1 MAADPIAL
9 APDAEFAELLDDFL
23 AAQLSPLTRQ
33 SYAADLVVYLT
44 WLRGRDKH
52 PRDASRPDIDR
63 YRNWLGELVGPDGKP
78 AANGR
83 ARYAP
88 ATVARKLS
96 SVRAFYSYLAE
107 RRVVPGSPAAGVK
120 GPKLRSEPR
129 GRAIADD
136 QVRRL
141 LAVAGERG
149 HETDAMVRLM
159 VLNGL
164 RVSELCAANIEDLR
178 REPAGGHSLRVRG
191 KGGKDVDVALS
202 ERTEHAVLKTVGAR
216 TQGPIFRR
224 QDGRRLRAGN
234 PAPRVPYNRQAV
246 YRLLAEL
253 AGQAGIVG
261 ADADQVDGVPPHR
274 LRHTF
279 VTMLLDRGVPL
290 VAVQDGARHSSSET
304 TRRYD
309 RTRTAWHE
317 HPTHKLDF

>member
-1 MAADPIAL
+1 M
-9 APDAEFAELLDDFL
+9 
-23 AAQLSPLTRQ
+23 
-33 SYAADLVVYLT
+33 
-44 WLRGRDKH
+44 
-52 PRDASRPDIDR
+52 
-63 YRNWLGELVGPDGKP
+63 VGPDGKP

-224 QDGRRLRAGN
+224 QDGRRLRAGTR
-234 PAPRVPYNRQAV
+234 PRVPYNRQAV
-246 YRLLAEL
+246 YRLLGEL

-261 ADADQVDGVPPHR
+261 DDDDQVDGVPPASTAAH
-274 LRHTF
+274 LRDDAARPRSAARRRPGRSASQ
-279 VTMLLDRGVPL
+279 LLERHHAPL
-290 VAVQDGARHSSSET
+290 
-304 TRRYD
+304 
-309 RTRTAWHE
+309 
-317 HPTHKLDF
+317 

>member
-1 MAADPIAL
+1 M
-9 APDAEFAELLDDFL
+9 
-23 AAQLSPLTRQ
+23 
-33 SYAADLVVYLT
+33 
-44 WLRGRDKH
+44 
-52 PRDASRPDIDR
+52 
-63 YRNWLGELVGPDGKP
+63 
-78 AANGR
+78 
-83 ARYAP
+83 
-88 ATVARKLS
+88 
-96 SVRAFYSYLAE
+96 RAFYSYLAE

-224 QDGRRLRAGN
+224 QDGRRLRAGSLPRGLWTTARRSTGCSPSSPGR
-234 PAPRVPYNRQAV
+234 PA
-246 YRLLAEL
+246 
-253 AGQAGIVG
+253 
-261 ADADQVDGVPPHR
+261 
-274 LRHTF
+274 
-279 VTMLLDRGVPL
+279 
-290 VAVQDGARHSSSET
+290 SSEPT
-304 TRRYD
+304 PTRSMARRGID
-309 RTRTAWHE
+309 SGT
-317 HPTHKLDF
+317 PS